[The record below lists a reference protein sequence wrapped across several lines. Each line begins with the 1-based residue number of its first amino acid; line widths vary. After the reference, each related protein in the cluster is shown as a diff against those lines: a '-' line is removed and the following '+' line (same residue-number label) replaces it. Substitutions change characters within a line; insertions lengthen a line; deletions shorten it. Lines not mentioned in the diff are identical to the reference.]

1 MALLKKMSQQA
12 QRTRGERG
20 PDYFSS
26 FYLSSLDKEKSMCPY
41 RTAGGDVFLLMISN
55 LLFVV
60 ARVIDGQDLGIVM
73 NE

>member
-1 MALLKKMSQQA
+1 
-12 QRTRGERG
+12 
-20 PDYFSS
+20 
-26 FYLSSLDKEKSMCPY
+26 MCPY